1 MALYYTRLTRAVE
14 RKINTHATR
23 DVPFNPPFRLSMGIL
38 FSTRLLQ
45 ILERKFPL
53 PPIEDTLLNLCRVGR
68 KLGENFDFPEI
79 NEHTLPDYLQSIRAN
94 ELCYICTP
102 WL

>member
-14 RKINTHATR
+14 RKINTTR

-45 ILERKFPL
+45 ILERKFPRAVSVL
-53 PPIEDTLLNLCRVGR
+53 LGIEDTVESVSRRQEIRRELR
-68 KLGENFDFPEI
+68 FPRESTGAHVARLFAV
-79 NEHTLPDYLQSIRAN
+79 NSRQ
-94 ELCYICTP
+94 
-102 WL
+102 